1 MLLEMRHITKRYGN
15 LIANDDVSFGLNEGE
30 ILAIIGENGAGKST
44 IMKILYGLEQAN
56 EGEIYFEDNPVYF
69 QSPVDAI
76 NMGIGMLHQHFM
88 LFQSMTVA
96 ENIVYGREIYKNK
109 VFFDKKKTMDVID
122 SLSKTYGMDVAPD
135 TVVSELPVGVQQ
147 RVEILKIL
155 YQNAKII
162 IFDEPSA
169 VLTPPEVKN
178 LLETIKKLSE
188 AGKSI
193 ILITHKLQEVMD
205 VADRVVVM
213 RKGKVVGERIKAET
227 SIEELAYMMIGRQP
241 AIRNITP
248 FKDRGDLVK
257 VENLTLFSK
266 TGKKLLD
273 DISLHIQLGEIVGIA
288 GVSGNGQSELVDC
301 LFGLMRPDKGRIII
315 GNKDMTGK
323 SVSEYRKQKVSL
335 IPEDRYLT
343 GSSKVSSL
351 AENMLMGNDEKDE
364 FCRHG
369 IIDWKNV
376 HMFADRILNQ
386 FQVAYTSSSQRI
398 GELSGGNAQ
407 KAIVAREMTGN
418 AEFFIADEPTRGID
432 IGAIEFIHNKILEKR
447 SEGYGILLVSSE
459 LSEILELSDRIYV
472 IYDGRI
478 TGEFWRGSIEES
490 ELGFRMLGGL

>member
-15 LIANDDVSFGLNEGE
+15 LIANDDVSFCLNEGE

-213 RKGKVVGERIKAET
+213 RKGKVVGERVKAET

-241 AIRNITP
+241 VIRNIIP

-376 HMFADRILNQ
+376 HMFADKILNQ

-407 KAIVAREMTGN
+407 KAIVAREMTGD

>member
-1 MLLEMRHITKRYGN
+1 MLLEMRHITKKYGN

>member
-213 RKGKVVGERIKAET
+213 RKGKVVGERVKAET

-266 TGKKLLD
+266 TGKKLLN

-376 HMFADRILNQ
+376 HMFADKILNQ

-407 KAIVAREMTGN
+407 KAIVAREMTGD
-418 AEFFIADEPTRGID
+418 AEFFITDEPTRGID

>member
-1 MLLEMRHITKRYGN
+1 
-15 LIANDDVSFGLNEGE
+15 
-30 ILAIIGENGAGKST
+30 
-44 IMKILYGLEQAN
+44 
-56 EGEIYFEDNPVYF
+56 
-69 QSPVDAI
+69 
-76 NMGIGMLHQHFM
+76 
-88 LFQSMTVA
+88 
-96 ENIVYGREIYKNK
+96 
-109 VFFDKKKTMDVID
+109 
-122 SLSKTYGMDVAPD
+122 MDVAPD

-213 RKGKVVGERIKAET
+213 RKGKVVGERVKAET

-241 AIRNITP
+241 VIRNIIP

-376 HMFADRILNQ
+376 HMFADKILNQ

-407 KAIVAREMTGN
+407 KAIVAREMTGD

>member
-213 RKGKVVGERIKAET
+213 RKGKVVGERVKAET

-241 AIRNITP
+241 VIRNIIP

-376 HMFADRILNQ
+376 HMFADKILNQ

-407 KAIVAREMTGN
+407 KAIVAREMTGD